1 MDPKEIQEK
10 QEKERGVNV
19 FFDMES
25 LRMPSGKLIPN
36 LIVVQDEFGVEWVF
50 EGLDATEKFCE
61 REEGEL

>member
-1 MDPKEIQEK
+1 
-10 QEKERGVNV
+10 
-19 FFDMES
+19 
-25 LRMPSGKLIPN
+25 MPSGKLIPN